1 MKIIGIIPAR
11 YASTRFPGKPLAMIQ
26 GKSMIN
32 RVYKQALKAKSLSK
46 VVVATDDSRIFDHIN
61 NFGGNVVMT
70 AKNHLN
76 GSSRCLEVIENSNE
90 QFDAVINIQGDE
102 PYIDPEQINQLA
114 ALFKKQNVEIATLVK
129 KVQTEE
135 ELFNP
140 NVVKVVFDNNMQA
153 LFFSRQA
160 IPFLRG
166 IKMDEWITEHSFYKH
181 IGIYGYRPGILKE
194 IVSLAPAELERVESL
209 EQLRWIENGYS
220 IKLGITTLE
229 GDAVDTPEDLLK
241 LTNKA

>member
-140 NVVKVVFDNNMQA
+140 NVVKVVFDNNKQA